1 MSSVEKKK
9 FIIDTLI
16 TIKSNQNSTEY
27 YKYIL
32 ELVKSKNVNITKNK
46 RGYYF
51 NLNNLD
57 DTTID
62 IIYNYLS
69 DAKSIHS

>member
-9 FIIDTLI
+9 FIIDTLV
-16 TIKSNQNSTEY
+16 TIKSNENSTEY
-27 YKYIL
+27 YRYIL

-57 DTTID
+57 DDTVEV
-62 IIYNYLS
+62 IYNYLQE
-69 DAKSIHS
+69 KN